1 MRKIELIKDKHFYER
16 VLAIMLP
23 VAMQQAI
30 NMGVNMMDTIML
42 GSFGEI
48 QLSASSLANSFYSI
62 FQIFCM
68 GITAGCSIL
77 VAQHYGAGQMKQ
89 VKQSFALAIRL
100 TAAFGIIFA
109 LLTYFFPEG
118 IMRLFSRDPEVIA
131 AGAGYLRITVFIY
144 LIHGIGLV
152 TAQLMRS
159 VGQASLGLYV
169 SIISF
174 VVNIVANWVFIF
186 GKLGAPRMEIR
197 GAALGTLIARSVE
210 LVVTFYFVLKLD
222 KKIQLKLRDFFQKVP
237 AELLRRYLKVGL
249 PALCSDAMLSFGRTA
264 TSMIIGQMGTTAV
277 AANSMVQVVDR
288 LFTVVIGGISNAA
301 SIVIGQTIGAG
312 DKHKAQQQGE
322 SLFLIAL
329 GVSILSAALFML
341 IGPVTLNMYNVTQ
354 ETLEVTQKLMITY
367 SVLIIFQCIASVMTK
382 GVLRGG
388 GDTRFLLIADVA
400 FLWLASVPLGYISGI
415 LLGLPIF
422 ITTVFLRI
430 DDVIKS
436 VWCIGRLNSGKWIHK
451 VVGKKEGEESK
462 S

>member
-1 MRKIELIKDKHFYER
+1 MRKIELVKDKHFYER

-42 GSFGEI
+42 GSFGEV

-77 VAQHYGAGQMKQ
+77 VSQHYGAGQMKQ
-89 VKQSFALAIRL
+89 VKQSFALALRL
-100 TAAFGIIFA
+100 TAAFGVVFA
-109 LLTYFFPEG
+109 LLTYLFPG
-118 IMRLFSRDPEVIA
+118 QIMRLFSKDPDVIA
-131 AGAGYLRITVFIY
+131 AGVGYLKITVFIY

-174 VVNIVANWVFIF
+174 VVNVAANWVFIF

-210 LVVTFYFVLKLD
+210 LIVTFFFVLKMD
-222 KKIQLKLRDFFQKVP
+222 KKLRLRLGDFFQKVP
-237 AELLRRYLKVGL
+237 GELLQRYLKVGL

-288 LFTVVIGGISNAA
+288 LFTVVTGGISNAA

-322 SLFLIAL
+322 SLFLIAT
-329 GVSILSAALFML
+329 GVSILSAVLFML
-341 IGPVTLNMYNVTQ
+341 IGPATLSMYNVTQ
-354 ETLEVTQKLMITY
+354 ETLAVTEKLMITY
-367 SVLIIFQCIASVMTK
+367 SVLIIFQCIGSVMTK

-400 FLWLASVPLGYISGI
+400 FLWLASIPLGYVSGI

-422 ITTVFLRI
+422 ITTIFLRI
-430 DDVIKS
+430 DDIIKS
-436 VWCIGRLNSGKWIHK
+436 VWCIGRLNSGKWIHN
-451 VVGKKEGEESK
+451 VVGKKESEAEK
-462 S
+462 Q

>member
-1 MRKIELIKDKHFYER
+1 MRKIELVKDKRFYER

-42 GSFGEI
+42 GSFGEV

-77 VAQHYGAGQMKQ
+77 VSQHYGAGQMKQ
-89 VKQSFALAIRL
+89 VKQSFALALRL
-100 TAAFGIIFA
+100 TAAFGVVFA
-109 LLTYFFPEG
+109 LLTYLFPG
-118 IMRLFSRDPEVIA
+118 QIMRLFSKDPDVIA
-131 AGAGYLRITVFIY
+131 AGVGYLKITVFIY

-174 VVNIVANWVFIF
+174 VVNVAANWVFIF

-210 LVVTFYFVLKLD
+210 LIVTFFFVLKMD
-222 KKIQLKLRDFFQKVP
+222 KKLRLRLGDFFQKVP
-237 AELLRRYLKVGL
+237 GELLQRYLKVGL

-288 LFTVVIGGISNAA
+288 LFTVVTGGISNAA

-322 SLFLIAL
+322 SLFLIAT
-329 GVSILSAALFML
+329 GVSILSAVLFML
-341 IGPVTLNMYNVTQ
+341 IGPATLSMYNVTQ
-354 ETLEVTQKLMITY
+354 ETLAVTEKLMITY
-367 SVLIIFQCIASVMTK
+367 SVLIIFQCIGSVMTK

-400 FLWLASVPLGYISGI
+400 FLWLASIPLGYVSGI
-415 LLGLPIF
+415 VLGLPIF

-430 DDVIKS
+430 DDIIKS
-436 VWCIGRLNSGKWIHK
+436 VWCIGRLNSGKWIHN
-451 VVGKKEGEESK
+451 VVGKKESEAEK
-462 S
+462 Q

>member
-1 MRKIELIKDKHFYER
+1 MRKIELVKDKHFYER

-42 GSFGEI
+42 GSFGEV

-77 VAQHYGAGQMKQ
+77 VSQHYGAGQMKQ
-89 VKQSFALAIRL
+89 VKQSFALALRL
-100 TAAFGIIFA
+100 TAAFGVVFA
-109 LLTYFFPEG
+109 LLTYFFPEQ
-118 IMRLFSRDPEVIA
+118 IMRLFSKDPDVIA
-131 AGAGYLRITVFIY
+131 AGVGYLKITVFIY

-174 VVNIVANWVFIF
+174 VVNVAANWVFIF
-186 GKLGAPRMEIR
+186 GKLGAPRMEIQ

-210 LVVTFYFVLKLD
+210 LIVTFFFVLKMD
-222 KKIQLKLRDFFQKVP
+222 KKLRLRLGDFFQKVP
-237 AELLRRYLKVGL
+237 GELLQRYLKVGL

-288 LFTVVIGGISNAA
+288 LFTVVTGGISNAA

-322 SLFLIAL
+322 SLFLIAM
-329 GVSILSAALFML
+329 GVSILSAVLFML
-341 IGPVTLNMYNVTQ
+341 IGPATLSMYNVTQ
-354 ETLEVTQKLMITY
+354 ETLAVTEKLMITY
-367 SVLIIFQCIASVMTK
+367 SVLIIFQCIGSVMTK

-400 FLWLASVPLGYISGI
+400 FLWLASIPLGYVSGI

-422 ITTVFLRI
+422 ITTIFLRI
-430 DDVIKS
+430 DDIIKS
-436 VWCIGRLNSGKWIHK
+436 VWCIGRLNSGKWIHN
-451 VVGKKEGEESK
+451 VVDKKESEAEK
-462 S
+462 K